1 MSKIASEVVA
11 TTLND
16 WYIAIKKQKVDESI
30 KYYSEIKKLFDEMEE
45 DQEVL
50 AYYSLLEERHKMLLH
65 SSRGEPLQKH
75 TYFTEDN
82 QNFIKKTN
90 DKLEYNFYLFEAM
103 YEAYNKNYD
112 RAINLYGLAEKK
124 LAEIPDEIEAAEFY
138 SKVSYLYTLVKQSIV
153 AQHYIKNAISI
164 YKRHPDYK
172 CKLATSTMIAAANYA
187 DMKRF
192 EEAEQYYLEAIDTA
206 KETKDE
212 FLKAQLFHNL
222 SIVYSDWNKPD
233 KCIESLEKAIGNES
247 WLHSIYYINSLF
259 MMIKELFKIDEKMKA
274 INFYN
279 KAQER
284 LILMENKVYE
294 AKISIL
300 YNLYCGELKN
310 NFNNCISNIEFLKQ
324 QNELESV
331 DELSYIAAKRF
342 ESIGAFEEA
351 TSFFNAKIWAEQK
364 MNQVEGIL

>member
-1 MSKIASEVVA
+1 
-11 TTLND
+11 
-16 WYIAIKKQKVDESI
+16 
-30 KYYSEIKKLFDEMEE
+30 
-45 DQEVL
+45 
-50 AYYSLLEERHKMLLH
+50 
-65 SSRGEPLQKH
+65 
-75 TYFTEDN
+75 
-82 QNFIKKTN
+82 
-90 DKLEYNFYLFEAM
+90 
-103 YEAYNKNYD
+103 
-112 RAINLYGLAEKK
+112 
-124 LAEIPDEIEAAEFY
+124 
-138 SKVSYLYTLVKQSIV
+138 
-153 AQHYIKNAISI
+153 
-164 YKRHPDYK
+164 
-172 CKLATSTMIAAANYA
+172 MIAAANYA

-192 EEAEQYYLEAIDTA
+192 EEAEKYYLEAIDIA

-259 MMIKELFKIDEKMKA
+259 MIIKELFKIDEKMKA